1 MLRSSLVVL
10 LVTVSGASAA
20 EPSPLGRKVDNFT
33 LKDYRGKEHS
43 LDGLKDS
50 KLVVLAFLGT
60 ECPLA
65 KLYAP
70 RLAALEKE
78 FGPKGVAFLGLNA
91 NSQDGVVA
99 IAAHARAHKI
109 DFPVL

>member
-1 MLRSSLVVL
+1 MLRGVTACLM
-10 LVTVSGASAA
+10 VTVAVCAAGGA
-20 EPSPLGRKVDNFT
+20 EKWPLGPKVDTFT
-33 LKDYRGKEHS
+33 LKDYRGKERS

-109 DFPVL
+109 